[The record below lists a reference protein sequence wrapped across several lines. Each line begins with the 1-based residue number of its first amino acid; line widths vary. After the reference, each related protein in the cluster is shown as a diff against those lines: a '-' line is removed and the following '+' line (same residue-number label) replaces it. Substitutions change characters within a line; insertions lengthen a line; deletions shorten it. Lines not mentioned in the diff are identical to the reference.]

1 MNGMSR
7 LRLLTLA
14 LAILVSSRAYAQE
27 QPQEA
32 GSEPQAEAVQETVE
46 EAEPVGYQY
55 EDEAVIQMALEET
68 LSQPEFE
75 RLRKEPE
82 PKEETRESGFSEWLD
97 KLLERLARAIWGD
110 DARKEDSSSLAFNLP
125 GAGLLIYAMAAIILI
140 AAVFFI
146 AKSVLAISRD
156 KKISRQEAESQV
168 FGPESAPG
176 ELDPEEYFRRALSH
190 GARKRYKEGL
200 RDLLL
205 GAMSAAERRGLIRF
219 RRGLTNRDYWYSV
232 RGPARESFSSIAT
245 AFEHVYFGRRDAT
258 VDAFHDSCRAFQKSF
273 REASS

>member
-1 MNGMSR
+1 MKGMSP
-7 LRLLTLA
+7 LRLLTIA

-27 QPQEA
+27 QTPEA
-32 GSEPQAEAVQETVE
+32 GSEQQAEGVQET
-46 EAEPVGYQY
+46 EAEPGGYEY
-55 EDEAVIQMALEET
+55 EDEGVIQMALEET

-82 PKEETRESGFSEWLD
+82 PKEENRESSFPEWLD
-97 KLLERLARAIWGD
+97 KLFERLARAIWGD
-110 DARKEDSSSLAFNLP
+110 DARKEDSSGLAFNLP
-125 GAGLLIYAMAAIILI
+125 GASLLIYAMAAIILI
-140 AAVFFI
+140 VAVFFI
-146 AKSVLAISRD
+146 AKSVVAISRD
-156 KKISRQEAESQV
+156 KKISREEAETRV

-190 GARKRYKEGL
+190 GERKRYKEGM
-200 RDLLL
+200 RELLL

-232 RGPARESFSSIAT
+232 RGPARESFSSIAS

-258 VDAFHDSCRAFQKSF
+258 ADAFHDSCRAFQKSF
-273 REASS
+273 REAST

>member
-1 MNGMSR
+1 MSR
-7 LRLLTLA
+7 SRLLTLA

-27 QPQEA
+27 QTEEA
-32 GSEPQAEAVQETVE
+32 GSEQQAEGVQET
-46 EAEPVGYQY
+46 EAEPVGYEY
-55 EDEAVIQMALEET
+55 EDESVIQMALEET

-82 PKEETRESGFSEWLD
+82 PKEETRESSFPEWLD
-97 KLLERLARAIWGD
+97 KLFERIARAIWGD
-110 DARKEDSSSLAFNLP
+110 DARKKDSSGLALNLP

-156 KKISRQEAESQV
+156 KKISRQEAETQV
-168 FGPESAPG
+168 FGPESVPG
-176 ELDPEEYFRRALSH
+176 ELDPEEYYRRALSH
-190 GARKRYKEGL
+190 GERKHYKEGM
-200 RDLLL
+200 RELLL

-232 RGPARESFSSIAT
+232 RGPTRESFSSIAS
-245 AFEHVYFGRRDAT
+245 AFEYVYFGRREAT
-258 VDAFHDSCRAFQKSF
+258 ADAFRDSCRAFLKSF